1 MNQKKIHL
9 VLISISLLILSALII
24 YSGVFDLPKNVFLE
38 SPLDHFYLIVVYLLY
53 FLPGAFLLNK
63 IVDFVLWE
71 KLVVLPVGSNIYRW
85 IHDSIESLIYAIAL
99 GSFLVKALIVDFS
112 GLLIVILIFLMILY
126 VISKPLLIY
135 LFTREDSE
143 RGRPYNKGDWIKII
157 SKDGA
162 ELVVGEVFS
171 FNRGSVS
178 IKNEDNNIV
187 FFPNSVLSNSIIENY
202 WSFNSDCRYSFNVSV
217 DSKVEIDRAKRIL
230 LSAVNF
236 SLSENKIYSETSPDV
251 VITEISEFANNFK
264 VYYWIKPWKEIDP
277 LTIQDLIST
286 NFLKFAGLSGI
297 KIRSMKS
304 SVNNATEPSLQ
315 LENVSDRIKVLKK
328 IEFLKMLNE
337 NEYDLLASGLKLKA
351 YSENE
356 RIITRKDDGDS
367 MFVLVEGLLNVLV
380 ENSDNEDVSVG
391 KLIPG
396 NIFGE
401 MSLFTGAP
409 RSATVEVLV
418 DCLVFELDKDLL
430 KPILENR
437 MNLVEEFGKLIADR
451 IRHNSEIILQA
462 NTKQIPVLSIIVNKI
477 KSFFHLH

>member
-1 MNQKKIHL
+1 
-9 VLISISLLILSALII
+9 
-24 YSGVFDLPKNVFLE
+24 
-38 SPLDHFYLIVVYLLY
+38 
-53 FLPGAFLLNK
+53 
-63 IVDFVLWE
+63 
-71 KLVVLPVGSNIYRW
+71 
-85 IHDSIESLIYAIAL
+85 
-99 GSFLVKALIVDFS
+99 
-112 GLLIVILIFLMILY
+112 
-126 VISKPLLIY
+126 
-135 LFTREDSE
+135 
-143 RGRPYNKGDWIKII
+143 
-157 SKDGA
+157 
-162 ELVVGEVFS
+162 
-171 FNRGSVS
+171 
-178 IKNEDNNIV
+178 
-187 FFPNSVLSNSIIENY
+187 
-202 WSFNSDCRYSFNVSV
+202 
-217 DSKVEIDRAKRIL
+217 
-230 LSAVNF
+230 
-236 SLSENKIYSETSPDV
+236 
-251 VITEISEFANNFK
+251 
-264 VYYWIKPWKEIDP
+264 
-277 LTIQDLIST
+277 
-286 NFLKFAGLSGI
+286 
-297 KIRSMKS
+297 
-304 SVNNATEPSLQ
+304 
-315 LENVSDRIKVLKK
+315 
-328 IEFLKMLNE
+328 MLNE